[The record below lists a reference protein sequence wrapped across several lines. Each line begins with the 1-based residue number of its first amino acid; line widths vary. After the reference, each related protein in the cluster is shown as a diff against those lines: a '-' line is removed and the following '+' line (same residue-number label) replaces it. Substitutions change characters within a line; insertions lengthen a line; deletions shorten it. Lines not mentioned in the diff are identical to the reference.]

1 MAQSSF
7 RHGALLGADTQ
18 IKYSQNEKANPAPM
32 KTIEALTNDI
42 KFLYVKYFE
51 HFGD

>member
-32 KTIEALTNDI
+32 ETIEALT
-42 KFLYVKYFE
+42 K
-51 HFGD
+51 H